1 MRLIDA
7 NKFEA
12 IAYKDTAGRENTFDA
27 GVQYMAEMID
37 TAPTVDAVPVRHG
50 RIIESWETGRSKRKF
65 SCCGADCTT
74 MTQWMWPK
82 YCPYCGAK
90 MGGGGDNDA
99 AD

>member
-7 NKFEA
+7 DQFEV

-27 GVQYMAEMID
+27 GAQYMVEMID
-37 TAPTVDAVPVRHG
+37 AAPTVDAVPVRHG
-50 RIIESWETGRSKRKF
+50 SIIESWETGRSKRKF

-82 YCPYCGAK
+82 YCPYCGANLD
-90 MGGGGDNDA
+90 GEAHGEE
-99 AD
+99 